1 MMYKSCIFDLDGT
14 LTDTLDSLTY
24 SVNLTLEEMGYPAL
38 ERSKCRAFVGNGS
51 RVLIEKALKASGDTT
66 LSRIEEGM
74 EVYDRV
80 FDANCTYHV
89 TPYDGIVELLQ
100 ALKEKGMKLTVLSN
114 KPHRQAVHVVEEV
127 FGKEMFDWVQ
137 GQQEGIPRKPDPYA
151 AIQIAE
157 KFGVKPE
164 ECVYIGDSEV
174 DVATGMAA
182 RMKTL
187 GVTWG
192 FRSVEQLKEA
202 GVTILLDRPVQILE
216 EINKGGI

>member
-1 MMYKSCIFDLDGT
+1 MFRLCIFDLDGT
-14 LTDTLDSLTY
+14 LTDSLDSLTY

-202 GVTILLDRPVQILE
+202 GATILLDRPVQILE

>member
-1 MMYKSCIFDLDGT
+1 MFRLCIFDLDGT

-174 DVATGMAA
+174 DVATGTAA

-202 GVTILLDRPVQILE
+202 GATILLDRPVQILE

>member
-1 MMYKSCIFDLDGT
+1 MFRLCIFDLDGT
-14 LTDTLDSLTY
+14 LMDTLDSLTY

-74 EVYDRV
+74 EVYDKV

-174 DVATGMAA
+174 DVATGTAA

-202 GVTILLDRPVQILE
+202 GATILLDRPVQILE

>member
-1 MMYKSCIFDLDGT
+1 MFRLCIFDLDGT

-157 KFGVKPE
+157 KFGVRPE
-164 ECVYIGDSEV
+164 ECVYIGDAEV
-174 DVATGMAA
+174 DVATGTAA

-202 GVTILLDRPVQILE
+202 GATILLDRPVQILE

>member
-1 MMYKSCIFDLDGT
+1 MFRLCIFDLDGT

-89 TPYDGIVELLQ
+89 IPYDGIVELLQ

-174 DVATGMAA
+174 DVATGTAA

-202 GVTILLDRPVQILE
+202 GATILLDRPVQILE

>member
-1 MMYKSCIFDLDGT
+1 MFRLCIFDLDGT

-51 RVLIEKALKASGDTT
+51 RVLIEKELKASGDTT

-174 DVATGMAA
+174 DVATGTAA

-202 GVTILLDRPVQILE
+202 GATILLDRPVQILE

>member
-1 MMYKSCIFDLDGT
+1 MFRLCIFDLDGT

-89 TPYDGIVELLQ
+89 SPYDGIVELLQ

-174 DVATGMAA
+174 DVATGTAA

-192 FRSVEQLKEA
+192 FRSVEQLIEA
-202 GVTILLDRPVQILE
+202 GATILLDRPVQILE

>member
-1 MMYKSCIFDLDGT
+1 MFRLCIFDLDGT

-51 RVLIEKALKASGDTT
+51 RVLIEKALKASGDTE

-80 FDANCTYHV
+80 FDVNCTYNV
-89 TPYDGIVELLQ
+89 TPYDGILDMLK
-100 ALKEKGMKLTVLSN
+100 ALKEKGMLLTVLSN
-114 KPHRQAVHVVEEV
+114 KPHRQAVHVVGDV
-127 FGKEMFDWVQ
+127 FGEEMFDWVQ

-174 DVATGMAA
+174 DIATGMAA
-182 RMKTL
+182 GMKTL

-202 GVTILLDRPVQILE
+202 GATILLERPVQILE

>member
-1 MMYKSCIFDLDGT
+1 MFRLCIFDLDGT

-174 DVATGMAA
+174 DVATGTTA

-202 GVTILLDRPVQILE
+202 GATILLDRPVQILE

>member
-1 MMYKSCIFDLDGT
+1 MFRLCIFDLDGT

-174 DVATGMAA
+174 DVATGTAA
-182 RMKTL
+182 GMETL

-202 GVTILLDRPVQILE
+202 GATILLDRPVQILE

>member
-1 MMYKSCIFDLDGT
+1 MFRLCIFDLDGT

-24 SVNLTLEEMGYPAL
+24 SVNQTLEEMGYPAL

-174 DVATGMAA
+174 DVATGTAA

-202 GVTILLDRPVQILE
+202 GATILLDRPVQILE

>member
-1 MMYKSCIFDLDGT
+1 MFRLCIFDLDGT

-157 KFGVKPE
+157 KFRVKPE

-174 DVATGMAA
+174 DVATGTAA

-202 GVTILLDRPVQILE
+202 GATILLDRPVQILE

>member
-1 MMYKSCIFDLDGT
+1 M
-14 LTDTLDSLTY
+14 
-24 SVNLTLEEMGYPAL
+24 
-38 ERSKCRAFVGNGS
+38 
-51 RVLIEKALKASGDTT
+51 
-66 LSRIEEGM
+66 
-74 EVYDRV
+74 
-80 FDANCTYHV
+80 

-174 DVATGMAA
+174 DVATGTAA

-202 GVTILLDRPVQILE
+202 GATILLDRPVQILE

>member
-1 MMYKSCIFDLDGT
+1 MFRLCIFDLDGT

-174 DVATGMAA
+174 DVATGTAA

-202 GVTILLDRPVQILE
+202 GATILLDRPVQILD

>member
-1 MMYKSCIFDLDGT
+1 MFRLCIFDLDGT

-202 GVTILLDRPVQILE
+202 GATILLDRPVQILE

>member
-1 MMYKSCIFDLDGT
+1 MFRLCIFDLDGT

-38 ERSKCRAFVGNGS
+38 ERSKCRAFEGNGS

-174 DVATGMAA
+174 DVATGTAA

-202 GVTILLDRPVQILE
+202 GATILLDRPVQILE

>member
-1 MMYKSCIFDLDGT
+1 MFRLCIFDLDGT

-89 TPYDGIVELLQ
+89 TPYDGIVESLQ

-174 DVATGMAA
+174 DVATGTAA

-202 GVTILLDRPVQILE
+202 GATILLDRPVQILE

>member
-1 MMYKSCIFDLDGT
+1 
-14 LTDTLDSLTY
+14 
-24 SVNLTLEEMGYPAL
+24 
-38 ERSKCRAFVGNGS
+38 
-51 RVLIEKALKASGDTT
+51 
-66 LSRIEEGM
+66 M

-164 ECVYIGDSEV
+164 EMCIHRRLRSRCRHGNGCQDEDAGRY
-174 DVATGMAA
+174 
-182 RMKTL
+182 L
-187 GVTWG
+187 GIPK
-192 FRSVEQLKEA
+192 R
-202 GVTILLDRPVQILE
+202 
-216 EINKGGI
+216 

>member
-1 MMYKSCIFDLDGT
+1 MFRLCIFFLDGT

-89 TPYDGIVELLQ
+89 TPYDRIVELLQ

-174 DVATGMAA
+174 DVATGTAA

-202 GVTILLDRPVQILE
+202 GATILLDRPVQILE

>member
-1 MMYKSCIFDLDGT
+1 MFRLCIFDLDGT

-89 TPYDGIVELLQ
+89 TPYDGIVESLQ

-137 GQQEGIPRKPDPYA
+137 GQHEGIPRKKDPYA
-151 AIQIAE
+151 AIQIA
-157 KFGVKPE
+157 
-164 ECVYIGDSEV
+164 
-174 DVATGMAA
+174 
-182 RMKTL
+182 
-187 GVTWG
+187 
-192 FRSVEQLKEA
+192 
-202 GVTILLDRPVQILE
+202 
-216 EINKGGI
+216 

>member
-1 MMYKSCIFDLDGT
+1 MFRLCIFDLDGT

-89 TPYDGIVELLQ
+89 SPYDGIVELLQ

-174 DVATGMAA
+174 DVATGTAA

-202 GVTILLDRPVQILE
+202 GATILLDRPVQILE

>member
-1 MMYKSCIFDLDGT
+1 MFRLCIFDLDGT
-14 LTDTLDSLTY
+14 LTDSLDSLTY

-174 DVATGMAA
+174 DVATGTAA

-202 GVTILLDRPVQILE
+202 GATILLDRPVQILE

>member
-1 MMYKSCIFDLDGT
+1 MFRLCIFDLDGT

-100 ALKEKGMKLTVLSN
+100 ALKKKGMKLTVLSN

-174 DVATGMAA
+174 DVATGTAA

-202 GVTILLDRPVQILE
+202 GATILLDRPVQILE

>member
-1 MMYKSCIFDLDGT
+1 MFRLCIFDLDGT

-174 DVATGMAA
+174 DVATGTAA
-182 RMKTL
+182 RMKKL

-192 FRSVEQLKEA
+192 FRSVEKLKEA
-202 GVTILLDRPVQILE
+202 GATILLDWPVQILE

>member
-1 MMYKSCIFDLDGT
+1 MFRLCIFDLDGT

-24 SVNLTLEEMGYPAL
+24 SVNLTLEELGYPAL

-174 DVATGMAA
+174 DVATGTAA

-202 GVTILLDRPVQILE
+202 GATILLDRPVQILE

>member
-1 MMYKSCIFDLDGT
+1 MFRLCIFDLDGT

-157 KFGVKPE
+157 KFGVKSE

-174 DVATGMAA
+174 DVATGTAA

-202 GVTILLDRPVQILE
+202 GATILLDRPVQILE